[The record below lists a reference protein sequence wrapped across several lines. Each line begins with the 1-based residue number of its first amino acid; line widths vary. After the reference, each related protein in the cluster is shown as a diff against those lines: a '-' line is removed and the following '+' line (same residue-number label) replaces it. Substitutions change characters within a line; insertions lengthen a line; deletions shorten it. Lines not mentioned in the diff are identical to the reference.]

1 MITSDVLIK
10 PTISEISKLL
20 YFTQCFFVMFS
31 KFTNVR
37 TCRVTAAL
45 LERFDGNNSLLLR
58 SCFQDMLKK
67 DPTCSDA
74 LAKLI
79 KMHQNGT
86 FILNH
91 VCYMI

>member
-1 MITSDVLIK
+1 
-10 PTISEISKLL
+10 
-20 YFTQCFFVMFS
+20 MFS

-67 DPTCSDA
+67 DPACSDA

-79 KMHQNGT
+79 KIHQNGT
-86 FILNH
+86 FILNR
-91 VCYMI
+91 VSYII